1 MRHFIDLLRGSGPV
15 DEWPLE
21 NAAKLLLV
29 LIAFGFYIYG
39 VSHANRAGLSMELTA
54 LSQTDRR
61 ALEILVP
68 SGTGAGDEAG
78 SRIERP

>member
-1 MRHFIDLLRGSGPV
+1 MRHFIDLLRGDSPAG
-15 DEWPLE
+15 EWPLE
-21 NAAKLLLV
+21 NAIKLLLV

-39 VSHANRAGLSMELTA
+39 VSHANRAGLTMELTA

-61 ALEILVP
+61 ALEVFVP
-68 SGTGAGDEAG
+68 SRSGSGDEAG